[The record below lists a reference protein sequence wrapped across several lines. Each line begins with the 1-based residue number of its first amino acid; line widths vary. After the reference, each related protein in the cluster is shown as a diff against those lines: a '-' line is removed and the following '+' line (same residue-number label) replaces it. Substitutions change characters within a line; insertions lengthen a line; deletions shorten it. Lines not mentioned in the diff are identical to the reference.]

1 MGHGRLRDWLI
12 ALARPACRRHRDRLV
27 GFLRAQG
34 SGRKD
39 ERAFSDV
46 SATSGP
52 SYADAE
58 FSSPSRFS
66 KSVEINEAGEIMLRS
81 VCQMINDWNYNP
93 LPLYYA

>member
-1 MGHGRLRDWLI
+1 MGHGRLRAWLI
-12 ALARPACRRHRDRLV
+12 ALARPARRRRRARRV
-27 GFLRAQG
+27 GLLWAQE
-34 SGRKD
+34 SGRKA

-52 SYADAE
+52 SYADTE
-58 FSSPSRFS
+58 FLLPSRFS
-66 KSVEINEAGEIMLRS
+66 RSDEINEAGEIVLRS

>member
-1 MGHGRLRDWLI
+1 M
-12 ALARPACRRHRDRLV
+12 
-27 GFLRAQG
+27 GFLWAQG

-58 FSSPSRFS
+58 FPSPSRFS
-66 KSVEINEAGEIMLRS
+66 QGVEINKAGEIVLRS

>member
-1 MGHGRLRDWLI
+1 MGHGRLRAWLI
-12 ALARPACRRHRDRLV
+12 ALARPARRRRRDRMV
-27 GFLRAQG
+27 GLLWAQG

-39 ERAFSDV
+39 ERAFSKV

-52 SYADAE
+52 LYVAAE

-66 KSVEINEAGEIMLRS
+66 RSVEINEAGEIVLRS

-93 LPLYYA
+93 LPLYDA